1 MTSVNVIDSLVSTI
15 NITDARKNILTI
27 YLKHERDKPMLQCPN
42 CLTFYAAKSVITHIK
57 RSKVCCPQVTDETIV
72 KIKQLTTQ
80 YVKLKR
86 KLYQDKY
93 DQMKRTEKLKQE
105 CLKRKCYVVISNKE
119 KLSKKQKKSRYDA
132 ERYQQRKVPIAEKY
146 QERKDELAAK
156 YRQKKAEEEKCEV
169 HIKMHFKEIQW
180 GPIFPCIC
188 CNR

>member
-42 CLTFYAAKSVITHIK
+42 CLSFYAAKSILNHIK
-57 RSKVCCPQVTDETIV
+57 KSKVCCRQVTDETIV

-80 YVKLKR
+80 NVKLKR

-132 ERYQQRKVPIAEKY
+132 DRYQ
-146 QERKDELAAK
+146 
-156 YRQKKAEEEKCEV
+156 QKKAEEEKCEV
-169 HIKMHFKEIQW
+169 HRKMHFKEIQW